1 MAKDGRRVKIL
12 PLHVAN
18 KIAAGEVVE
27 RPASVVKELVENAI
41 DAGSSNIKVSVSD
54 GGRKLIAVADDG
66 CGMDREDALLSLER
80 QATSKIL
87 DVGDI
92 ENIDTLGFR
101 GEAIPSIASVSRF
114 SMTTRRRDSDE
125 GVRLCVDAGSLVSNE
140 GAGCPPGT
148 IVEVRDLF
156 CNVPARRKFLRAKAT
171 EENRIKRIF
180 EDLALS
186 RPDIGFSLSIDGR
199 EAYRLAPAAG
209 ACERM
214 REIFGPD
221 AVAGMVPL
229 EFDGAGGVSVTGFIE
244 RPAIGS
250 SVRHD
255 QYIFINGRA
264 ATTPQIAYALKE
276 AYPSRAGE
284 SRPALVMF
292 VNLPNCQVD
301 VNVHPTKREV
311 RSRNGAAVKDAVT
324 AAVLSAIAPGT
335 RPAVVPAPAQS
346 TFTSPSTPAVP
357 SPDTAPS
364 PAPAED
370 VPSERAFTVKREA
383 RPLFDARPPTPEPV
397 QQTLEETSG
406 KAATEGNSAPWK
418 RFRYLAQTESGFLL
432 IETEEGL
439 VTINPKAARERII
452 YEKLL
457 RKDGGASVVRQTLLI
472 PEIVKLSPS
481 GAGRIAAAIDAIRN
495 TGFAIEE
502 FGQDTFKIDAMP
514 QAASAVAPAALLSTI
529 AQDLAEGKTSRSR
542 EGWREE
548 LVAKSVAKSCSGMSA
563 KMDEAGAVRL
573 VEELGACRMPYLC
586 PRGKPVMVFTSNR
599 ELDRKFNLN

>member
-1 MAKDGRRVKIL
+1 MAKGDNHVKIL

-41 DAGSSNIKVSVSD
+41 DAGSSSIKVAIAD
-54 GGRKLIAVADDG
+54 GGRKLISVTDDG

-114 SMTTRRRDSDE
+114 SMTTRRHDSDE
-125 GVRLCVDAGSLVSNE
+125 GTRLCVDAGSLVLTE

-186 RPDIGFSLSIDGR
+186 RPDIGFSLTIDGR
-199 EAYRLAPAAG
+199 EAYRLAPAAD

-221 AVAGMVPL
+221 AVAGMVPI
-229 EFDGAGGVSVTGFIE
+229 EFSGVGGVSVTGFIE
-244 RPAIGS
+244 KPAIGA

-276 AYPSRAGE
+276 AYPSRAAE

-292 VNLPNCQVD
+292 VNLPNSQVD

-311 RSRNGAAVKDAVT
+311 RFRNGAAVKDAVT
-324 AAVLSAIAPGT
+324 AAVLSAIAPQ
-335 RPAVVPAPAQS
+335 PQAAVVP
-346 TFTSPSTPAVP
+346 
-357 SPDTAPS
+357 D
-364 PAPAED
+364 PAPAKLPTPAED
-370 VPSERAFTVKREA
+370 IPAARAFTVKREEGK
-383 RPLFDARPPTPEPV
+383 PFFDTPAPAPKPV
-397 QQTLEETSG
+397 QQTLEEKSDETV
-406 KAATEGNSAPWK
+406 ADGNSAPWK
-418 RFRYLAQTESGFLL
+418 RFKYLAQTESGFLL

-439 VTINPKAARERII
+439 VTVNPKAARERIV
-452 YEKLL
+452 YERLL
-457 RKDGGASVVRQTLLI
+457 RKDGDAAAVRQTLLI

-481 GAGRIAAAIDAIRN
+481 GAGRIAAAIQAIRN
-495 TGFAIEE
+495 TGFTIEE
-502 FGQDTFKIDAMP
+502 FGQDTFKIDAVP
-514 QAASAVAPAALLSTI
+514 HVAAAAAPASLLSTI
-529 AQDLAEGKTSRSR
+529 AQDLAEGKTVRSR

-548 LVAKSVAKSCSGMSA
+548 LIAKSVAKSCAGMA
-563 KMDEAGAVRL
+563 VRMDEAGAVRL

-599 ELDRKFNLN
+599 ELNRKFARE